1 MGDWIELDTRH
12 GPVRGWHAAPEGEA
26 AGGLVVIQEIFGVN
40 GHIRD
45 VADRFA
51 REGFEVIA
59 PSLFDPVER
68 GVELGYDEAG
78 IARGRELVGAL
89 GTEPAV
95 DIVDAA
101 AARLRERHPKVGAV
115 GFCWGGSV
123 ALLANTRLGLP
134 AISYYGARS
143 VPFLDEPLRAA
154 MLLHFGEHDRSIP
167 REQIELH
174 RRKLPTAEIH
184 VYDAGHGF
192 NCDRRADYQPEAAA
206 QAWTRSVDFLRRSL
220 A

>member
-1 MGDWIELDTRH
+1 MGDWIELDTRR
-12 GPVRGWHAAPEGEA
+12 GPVRGWHAAPDGEA
-26 AGGLVVIQEIFGVN
+26 TGGLVVIQEIFGVN

-89 GTEPAV
+89 GMEAAV

-101 AARLRERHPKVGAV
+101 AAGLREHHPKVGAV

-134 AISYYGARS
+134 AIIAGVLVVHGGGLIVTSREYSIALIVLALVALVG
-143 VPFLDEPLRAA
+143 LLRN
-154 MLLHFGEHDRSIP
+154 G
-167 REQIELH
+167 
-174 RRKLPTAEIH
+174 RRNRNRL
-184 VYDAGHGF
+184 
-192 NCDRRADYQPEAAA
+192 EAQVSEA
-206 QAWTRSVDFLRRSL
+206 
-220 A
+220 